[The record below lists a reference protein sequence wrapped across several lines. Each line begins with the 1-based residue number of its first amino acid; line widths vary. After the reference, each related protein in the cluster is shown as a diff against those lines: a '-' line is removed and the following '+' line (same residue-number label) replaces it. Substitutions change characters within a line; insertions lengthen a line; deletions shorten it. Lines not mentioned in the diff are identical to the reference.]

1 MSIDPAIEIRD
12 VYEVVAAGAQPLRR
26 DVRGTHPGV
35 DVLLVEQMPGEG
47 YRLALAKATL
57 TVSQTGRAGT
67 FAAAYAWSDLTVV
80 FPLVIGLASYPGE
93 ADLAAALARID
104 EIVAEGATYIGALDG
119 PLTLA

>member
-12 VYEVVAAGAQPLRR
+12 VYEIVAAGAQPLRR

-47 YRLALAKATL
+47 YRLVLAKATL
-57 TVSQTGRAGT
+57 TVSQTGRDGRFT
-67 FAAAYAWSDLTVV
+67 AAYAWSDLTVV
-80 FPLVIGLASYPGE
+80 FPLVIGLESYPGE
-93 ADLAAALARID
+93 AELAAALARID
-104 EIVAEGATYIGALDG
+104 EIVADGAAYIGALGG

>member
-12 VYEVVAAGAQPLRR
+12 VYEIVAAGAQPRRR
-26 DVRGTHPGV
+26 DVRGTHPAV
-35 DVLLVEQMPGEG
+35 DVLLVEEIPGEG

-57 TVSQTGRAGT
+57 TISQTGSDGEFVT
-67 FAAAYAWSDLTVV
+67 SYAWSDLTVV

-93 ADLAAALARID
+93 AELTAALARID
-104 EIVAEGATYIGALDG
+104 EIVAEGATYMGALDG